1 MITVLDE
8 IVFTVAKELR
18 LARAAAANSTAE
30 AAPDPAV
37 SSTAPTALVPAEL
50 DAASPTV
57 LAASASVAAAGPGA
71 GPSSATTP
79 EWLSATHLQLERE
92 QAARVERLASEVSA
106 ELRGTGMPVPP
117 LNVVAD
123 QIEFM
128 LLGGYSLKSCD
139 VHVKMRMWDYFTDKW
154 YDDVRKDW
162 ADFGTG
168 PVVRLNSRRKRQR

>member
-1 MITVLDE
+1 
-8 IVFTVAKELR
+8 
-18 LARAAAANSTAE
+18 
-30 AAPDPAV
+30 
-37 SSTAPTALVPAEL
+37 
-50 DAASPTV
+50 
-57 LAASASVAAAGPGA
+57 
-71 GPSSATTP
+71 
-79 EWLSATHLQLERE
+79 
-92 QAARVERLASEVSA
+92 
-106 ELRGTGMPVPP
+106 MPVPP

-168 PVVRLNSRRKRQR
+168 PVVRRNSRRKRQRPSTQDRARE